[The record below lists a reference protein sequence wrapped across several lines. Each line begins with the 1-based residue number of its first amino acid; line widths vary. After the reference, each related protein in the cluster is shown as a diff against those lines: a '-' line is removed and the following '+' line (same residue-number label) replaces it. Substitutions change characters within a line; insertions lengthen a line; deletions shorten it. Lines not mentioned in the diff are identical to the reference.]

1 MAILKDPKDPKG
13 LMAALGPSALG
24 MSSSEENLIGDEP
37 TFDDFESDNDTR
49 ASKSIKT
56 GVNKRL
62 DDVIKLVQ
70 EISQKSGLQKEEVYK
85 VLSEISTSLQNSVQ
99 KTITSAMDV
108 INPKI
113 KRDLVEITQLLDTG
127 SQSDQQLAL
136 KKLEDLQK
144 RFNIDLRQYNKELGK
159 NLDKLNDAVE
169 KMAKERDEKIE
180 KAKEIQASELS
191 QGRPVRI
198 DEKSPEK
205 LRYLSRDEI
214 RAEEIKA
221 RNIEKEIVVQKKE
234 FEKLLKQEGAFKDGK
249 FDNAQQE
256 KLNQQRIKI
265 GELEEKSTKIRNV
278 IGERQPGFL
287 QKTGE
292 VLKGE
297 RGPEIVKQLMGPFY
311 QAFAQSAKILDD
323 LSFGAFGKLGKKI
336 VDVGSSMFTK
346 NFSTLSTDFSKGF
359 TKFKENTLNKLKE
372 VFGPLLDSMMKG
384 LKKFGGAVMD
394 FLGLGGDKA
403 KGGGL
408 SNLLGMGKGTT
419 GGGAARAI
427 GIGSRALPMAGLL
440 AGGGGAAAA
449 GAGATAAGGGLMAGL
464 GGLATAAAPF
474 LLPALGIAAA
484 VGGIGYLG
492 KKAYDK
498 YQDNKT
504 KTPEELQAMTDEFS
518 ASEMPSQEIY
528 EDVSKET
535 KKILGK
541 SDTALKR
548 IDTSIIEPGELKA
561 ESEEFMRDGEISEK
575 GINLFNQNA
584 PTINNAGDAKT
595 VVPTSY
601 INPNPT
607 FNIINT
613 SKVF

>member
-1 MAILKDPKDPKG
+1 
-13 LMAALGPSALG
+13 
-24 MSSSEENLIGDEP
+24 
-37 TFDDFESDNDTR
+37 
-49 ASKSIKT
+49 
-56 GVNKRL
+56 
-62 DDVIKLVQ
+62 
-70 EISQKSGLQKEEVYK
+70 
-85 VLSEISTSLQNSVQ
+85 
-99 KTITSAMDV
+99 
-108 INPKI
+108 
-113 KRDLVEITQLLDTG
+113 
-127 SQSDQQLAL
+127 
-136 KKLEDLQK
+136 
-144 RFNIDLRQYNKELGK
+144 
-159 NLDKLNDAVE
+159 
-169 KMAKERDEKIE
+169 
-180 KAKEIQASELS
+180 
-191 QGRPVRI
+191 
-198 DEKSPEK
+198 
-205 LRYLSRDEI
+205 
-214 RAEEIKA
+214 
-221 RNIEKEIVVQKKE
+221 
-234 FEKLLKQEGAFKDGK
+234 
-249 FDNAQQE
+249 
-256 KLNQQRIKI
+256 
-265 GELEEKSTKIRNV
+265 
-278 IGERQPGFL
+278 
-287 QKTGE
+287 
-292 VLKGE
+292 
-297 RGPEIVKQLMGPFY
+297 
-311 QAFAQSAKILDD
+311 
-323 LSFGAFGKLGKKI
+323 
-336 VDVGSSMFTK
+336 
-346 NFSTLSTDFSKGF
+346 
-359 TKFKENTLNKLKE
+359 
-372 VFGPLLDSMMKG
+372 MMKG

>member
-1 MAILKDPKDPKG
+1 MAIIKDPKDPQG
-13 LMAALGPSALG
+13 LMRALGPGALG

-37 TFDDFESDNDTR
+37 TFNDFEDDDNIP
-49 ASKSIKT
+49 ASKSST
-56 GVNKRL
+56 TNVNRRL
-62 DDVIKLVQ
+62 DNVIKLVQ
-70 EISQKSGLQKEEVYK
+70 EISKKSGLQKDEVYK
-85 VLSEISTSLQNSVQ
+85 VLSQISTSLQNNVQ
-99 KTITSAMDV
+99 KTLTSAMDV

-113 KRDLVEITQLLDTG
+113 KRDLIEITQLLDTG
-127 SQSDQQLAL
+127 DKGDQKLAL
-136 KKLEDLQK
+136 KKLEDLQNK
-144 RFNIDLRQYNKELGK
+144 FNIDLKQYNKELGK

-169 KMAKERDEKIE
+169 KMASEEKEKIE
-180 KAKEIQASELS
+180 NAKDQQAIELS
-191 QGRPVRI
+191 KGRSTSV
-198 DEKSPEK
+198 DEKGNLK
-205 LRYLSRDEI
+205 YLSRT
-214 RAEEIKA
+214 EIK
-221 RNIEKEIVVQKKE
+221 EKETQAKIKEKELVETEKKLKEALKEKGVGVGGSFSDEQQKKI
-234 FEKLLKQEGAFKDGK
+234 KQLEMT
-249 FDNAQQE
+249 
-256 KLNQQRIKI
+256 I
-265 GELEEKSTKIRNV
+265 GYKELEIKDIRDQV
-278 IGERQPGFL
+278 GERQPTFL

-297 RGPEIVKQLMGPFY
+297 RGPEIVKQLIGPFY
-311 QAFAQSAKILDD
+311 QAFEQSAKILND

-336 VDVGSSMFTK
+336 VDVGSSIFTK
-346 NFSTLSTDFSKGF
+346 SFSLLSIDFSKGF

-372 VFGPLLDSMMKG
+372 LFGPLLDSMMKG

-403 KGGGL
+403 KGGTGGGGL

-427 GIGSRALPMAGLL
+427 GMGSRALPLAGLL
-440 AGGGGAAAA
+440 TGGGTAAA

-484 VGGIGYLG
+484 VGGIGYIG
-492 KKAYDK
+492 KKLFDSTKAKSFEQRDEEK
-498 YQDNKT
+498 QDFAET
-504 KTPEELQAMTDEFS
+504 Y
-518 ASEMPSQEIY
+518 MPSETSDEIT
-528 EDVSKET
+528 KET

-548 IDTSIIEPGELKA
+548 IDTSIIEPAELKA

-575 GINLFNQNA
+575 GVNLFNQNA
-584 PTINNAGDAKT
+584 PTINNAGDSKT

>member
-99 KTITSAMDV
+99 KTITSTMDV

-144 RFNIDLRQYNKELGK
+144 KFNIDLKKYNEELGK
-159 NLDKLNDAVE
+159 NLDKLNDAVN
-169 KMAKERDEKIE
+169 KMAQEEEEKIE
-180 KAKEIQASELS
+180 NAKNQQAVELS
-191 QGRPVRI
+191 KGRPTSV
-198 DEKSPEK
+198 DEKGNLK
-205 LRYLSRDEI
+205 YLSFSDEQQKKI
-214 RAEEIKA
+214 KQLEMTIGYKELEIKDI
-221 RNIEKEIVVQKKE
+221 RDQ
-234 FEKLLKQEGAFKDGK
+234 
-249 FDNAQQE
+249 
-256 KLNQQRIKI
+256 I
-265 GELEEKSTKIRNV
+265 GEK
-278 IGERQPGFL
+278 QPGFF

-311 QAFAQSAKILDD
+311 QAFEQSAKILDD